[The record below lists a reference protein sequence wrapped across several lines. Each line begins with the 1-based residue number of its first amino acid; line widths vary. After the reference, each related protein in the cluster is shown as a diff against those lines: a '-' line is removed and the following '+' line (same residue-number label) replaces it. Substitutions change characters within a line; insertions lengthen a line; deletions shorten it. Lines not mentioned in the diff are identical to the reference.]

1 MNAKQMLFDYA
12 SKNNDRKVY
21 TDEQFLGKAMTEGVR
36 LADTEHGDIVVANI
50 KREGKTIIVTETIK
64 TDTPEGKK
72 ITATEIF
79 RINI

>member
-1 MNAKQMLFDYA
+1 
-12 SKNNDRKVY
+12 
-21 TDEQFLGKAMTEGVR
+21 MTEGVR